1 MKKSHEAIIWFLG
14 ALLLIVNYW
23 LYNLGTYHNWLALF
37 LVAIL
42 NVIVTASIRKG

>member
-23 LYNLGTYHNWLALF
+23 LYNLGTYNNWVALF
-37 LVAIL
+37 IVAML
-42 NVIVTASIRKG
+42 NVIVISLIRKG